1 MSNLREEKDFFGTVA
16 IPKESL
22 WGSHTQR
29 SLKNFNIST
38 EIVPYEFIHA
48 LAQVKY
54 AATKVN
60 KELNLLNANKADAI
74 LKAIKKILSGKYS
87 NSFPLKIWQTGSGT
101 QTNMNINEVI
111 ANIAIKI
118 LGGNYGDY
126 SIIHPNDHVNK
137 SQSSNDV
144 FPTAMHISA
153 ITALKNNLLPN
164 IQDLIDT
171 LNKKSRQFDDIIKIG
186 RTHLQDAVPLTLG
199 QEISAWKY
207 MLEKNIC
214 HIQNTIVHL
223 SEIALGGTAVG
234 TGLNTHKLYPKKT
247 AKVLS
252 KLTNHEFTT
261 SPNKFESLST
271 CDALVH
277 SHGALKGLSA
287 SMMKIAND
295 IRWLSSGPRCGIG
308 ELLIPENEPGSSI
321 MPGKINPTQCESMTM
336 ICCQVFG
343 NDTAI
348 NIGGAS
354 GNFQL
359 NVFRPMIIYN
369 FLQSVRILSDGI
381 YSFNKNCVLG
391 IQPNREKIDKFL
403 KQSLMLV
410 TALTPHIGYDK
421 SAKIAKL
428 AHKKNFTLK
437 EACIKLGYL
446 SENEFDKLICLKKM
460 IRMQN

>member
-1 MSNLREEKDFFGTVA
+1 MSDFRTEEDIFGK
-16 IPKESL
+16 IFISKEIL
-22 WGSHTQR
+22 WGVHTQR

-38 EIVPYEFIHA
+38 ETMPHEFIYA

-54 AATKVN
+54 AATQTN
-60 KELNLLNANKADAI
+60 KELNLLDTKKANAI
-74 LKAIKKILSGKYS
+74 LQAIEEILSGKHI

-111 ANIAIKI
+111 ANRAIKI

-144 FPTAMHISA
+144 FPTSMHIA
-153 ITALKNNLLPN
+153 ATIALKNRLLPN
-164 IQDLIDT
+164 I
-171 LNKKSRQFDDIIKIG
+171 LNLVDIFSQKSIKFDKIIKIG

-207 MLEKNIC
+207 MLQKNIC
-214 HIQNTIVHL
+214 HINDTISHL

-234 TGLNTHKLYPKKT
+234 TGLNSHKLYPEKT
-247 AKVLS
+247 ANILS
-252 KLTNHEFTT
+252 KLTGHNFVT
-261 SPNKFESLST
+261 SPNKFEALST

-277 SHGALKGLSA
+277 AHGALKGLAVSL
-287 SMMKIAND
+287 MKIAND

-308 ELLIPENEPGSSI
+308 EIFIPENEPGSSI
-321 MPGKINPTQCESMTM
+321 MPGKVNPTQCESITM

-343 NDTAI
+343 NDTSI
-348 NIGGAS
+348 ISGGSS

-381 YSFNKNCVLG
+381 LSFNKNCAAG
-391 IQPNREKIDKFL
+391 IRPNQKRIDKFL
-403 KQSLMLV
+403 KKSLMLV
-410 TALTPHIGYDK
+410 TTLTPYIGYDK
-421 SAKIAKL
+421 SSKIAKL
-428 AHKKNFTLK
+428 AYKKNITLK
-437 EACIKLGYL
+437 EACMKLEYL
-446 SENEFDKLICLKKM
+446 SENEFEKLVCPKNM
-460 IRMQN
+460 I

>member
-1 MSNLREEKDFFGTVA
+1 MSNVRKEKDFFGTVS
-16 IPKESL
+16 ISKENL

-38 EIVPYEFIHA
+38 EIFPYEFIHA

-60 KELNLLNANKADAI
+60 KELNLLDTHKANAI
-74 LKAIKKILSGKYS
+74 LKAIKKILLGKHLS
-87 NSFPLKIWQTGSGT
+87 SFPLKIWQTGSGT
-101 QTNMNINEVI
+101 QTNMNMNEVI
-111 ANIAIKI
+111 ANVAIKI

-153 ITALKNNLLPN
+153 VTALKNNLLPS
-164 IQDLIDT
+164 IQSLIET
-171 LNKKSRQFDDIIKIG
+171 FTEKSKKFDKIIKIG

-207 MLEKNIC
+207 MLKKSVC
-214 HIQNTIVHL
+214 HIQNTLLHL

-234 TGLNTHKLYPKKT
+234 TGLNAPKSYSEKT
-247 AKVLS
+247 AKILS

-277 SHGALKGLSA
+277 AHGALKGLST

-321 MPGKINPTQCESMTM
+321 MPGKVNPTQCESMTM

-348 NIGGAS
+348 SIGGAS

-381 YSFNKNCVLG
+381 ASFNKNCIFG
-391 IQPNREKIDKFL
+391 MQPNKEKIDKFL
-403 KQSLMLV
+403 KRSLMLV

-421 SAKIAKL
+421 SARIAKL
-428 AHKKNFTLK
+428 AHKENITLK
-437 EACIKLGYL
+437 QACIKLGYL
-446 SENEFDKLICLKKM
+446 SENKFDKLICLKDM
-460 IRMQN
+460 IKIYN